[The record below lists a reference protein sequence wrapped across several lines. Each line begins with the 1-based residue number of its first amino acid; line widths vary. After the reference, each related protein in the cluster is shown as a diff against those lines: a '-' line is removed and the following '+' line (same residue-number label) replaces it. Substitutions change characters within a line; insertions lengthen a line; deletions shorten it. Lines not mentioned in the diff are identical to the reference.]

1 MWSDFFFFSTTNQTA
16 VLDSLKSL
24 MTGWKEVGRELHQS
38 SSEKMTGVA
47 DTSWDIR
54 RRTVEMRWSWN
65 EAGFWV
71 EGEVSQYGQGFFQE
85 WHRGF
90 WHSLLRLFHSQ
101 KCVVVWRKGF
111 DLISMSIVSALVSFI
126 CSLFSAIEVLFVL
139 KKSTSQH
146 KRSFRLSG
154 FVLLERSVSSAKV
167 MVVQIMALSKC
178 LGV

>member
-1 MWSDFFFFSTTNQTA
+1 M
-16 VLDSLKSL
+16 
-24 MTGWKEVGRELHQS
+24 
-38 SSEKMTGVA
+38 
-47 DTSWDIR
+47 
-54 RRTVEMRWSWN
+54 
-65 EAGFWV
+65 
-71 EGEVSQYGQGFFQE
+71 
-85 WHRGF
+85 
-90 WHSLLRLFHSQ
+90 
-101 KCVVVWRKGF
+101 VWRKGF

-167 MVVQIMALSKC
+167 IVVQIMAFSKC